1 MNWQSNSYAV
11 YKNAFFPFR
20 GILLP
25 TGEIS
30 KDKINLVAGA
40 VTQPFAEMV
49 WATTGSDWEIINRLT
64 EILVTMNTVED
75 GGKLFK
81 IVQMLYGLLG
91 LRFSEEAA
99 AMGLHPEATQYF
111 LFSFAADFG
120 EIMQEYK
127 SEEK

>member
-1 MNWQSNSYAV
+1 M
-11 YKNAFFPFR
+11 
-20 GILLP
+20 
-25 TGEIS
+25 
-30 KDKINLVAGA
+30 AGA
-40 VTQPFAEMV
+40 ITQPFAEIV
-49 WATTGSDWEIINRLT
+49 WATTGGDWETINRLT
-64 EILVTMNTVED
+64 EILVTMDTAED

-99 AMGLHPEATQYF
+99 AVSPHPEATQYF

>member
-1 MNWQSNSYAV
+1 M
-11 YKNAFFPFR
+11 KNTLLGR

-49 WATTGSDWEIINRLT
+49 WATTGGDWETINRLT
-64 EILVTMNTVED
+64 EILVTMNTTED
-75 GGKLFK
+75 GSKLFK
-81 IVQMLYGLLG
+81 IAQMLYGLLG
-91 LRFSEEAA
+91 LRFFEGAA
-99 AMGLHPEATQYF
+99 AVGLHPETTQYF
-111 LFSFAADFG
+111 LFLFAVDFG
-120 EIMQEYK
+120 EIMQEYR

>member
-1 MNWQSNSYAV
+1 MAKTLTNT
-11 YKNAFFPFR
+11 
-20 GILLP
+20 GII
-25 TGEIS
+25 TSSGKIS

-49 WATTGSDWEIINRLT
+49 WATTGGDWETINRLT
-64 EILVTMNTVED
+64 EILVTMNTAED

-81 IVQMLYGLLG
+81 TVQMLYGLLG
-91 LRFSEEAA
+91 LRFSEEAV

>member
-1 MNWQSNSYAV
+1 M
-11 YKNAFFPFR
+11 
-20 GILLP
+20 
-25 TGEIS
+25 
-30 KDKINLVAGA
+30 AGA
-40 VTQPFAEMV
+40 ITQPFAEIV
-49 WATTGSDWEIINRLT
+49 WAATGGDWETINRLT
-64 EILVTMNTVED
+64 EILVTMDTAED

-99 AMGLHPEATQYF
+99 AVGLHSEATQYF